1 MKRTRNKAYGIFSGL
16 LGKCCRAVV
25 RTTGQAVAAVSAMR
39 KVCSVM
45 ADLSV
50 EPLKAVVRS
59 YDGCTRSERIAM
71 CILRS
76 LGVSVRVVRFKGI
89 WDFCEFRLEGG

>member
-1 MKRTRNKAYGIFSGL
+1 MKWVRNKASGIFSGL
-16 LGKCCRAVV
+16 LGKFCRAVV
-25 RTTGQAVAAVSAMR
+25 RTTGQVVATVSAMR

-50 EPLKAVVRS
+50 EPLKAVIRS
-59 YDGCTRSERIAM
+59 YDGGTRSERIAM
-71 CILRS
+71 CILRR
-76 LGVSVRVVRFKGI
+76 LGVSVRVVRIKGI